1 MTVKQIYVRTADG
14 AFQILEQL
22 AKNGNICFRGHRDAG
37 WRLESTLARHRK
49 VPPTPRTTHEIDEMI
64 SHFIVNLALIG
75 FPLPFDDKRD
85 RRGRLE
91 FARHH
96 GVPSPL
102 IDFSLSPYV
111 ALFFAFNGVRP
122 LEAKGERAAIYCLNV
137 FALAGVW
144 ATQCA
149 RQLEESI
156 SAPEFNNHHRRFLY
170 NREEPFVNG
179 YESGIVQYFN
189 MPASWN
195 RRMQRQHGV
204 FLYDTLNYEL
214 AGYADLEAYLGQSEV
229 PGLDEK
235 VMLTKVLIPHKV
247 GREIFERLELM
258 GITAT
263 HLYDSPEGAALDVI
277 NAYNYGRKTGRA
289 WDVGVLPG
297 DD

>member
-1 MTVKQIYVRTADG
+1 MTVKETRVRTADR

-22 AKNGNICFRGHRDAG
+22 SKEGYACFRGHRDAR
-37 WRLESTLARHRK
+37 WRLKSTLAQHRK

-64 SHFIVNLALIG
+64 DHFIVNLASIG
-75 FPLPFDDKRD
+75 IPLPFDKGD

-91 FARHH
+91 FARHY

-122 LEAKGERAAIYCLNV
+122 LEAEKGEHAAIYCLNIQ
-137 FALAGVW
+137 ALAGIW
-144 ATQCA
+144 AKQRA
-149 RQLEESI
+149 HRMGESI
-156 SAPEFNNHHRRFLY
+156 SDTEFIDHHDGFLY

-179 YESGIVQYFN
+179 YDFGIVKYFD

-195 RRMQRQHGV
+195 RRMQRQRGV
-204 FLYDTLNYEL
+204 FLYDTLNYPNV
-214 AGYADLEAYLGQSEV
+214 GYADLVDYLGQSEV
-229 PGLDEK
+229 PGPDEK
-235 VMLTKVLIPHKV
+235 VMLEKVLIPHKV

-263 HLYDSPEGAALDVI
+263 HLYDSHEGAALDVI

-289 WDVGVLPG
+289 WDVSLPPGG
-297 DD
+297 D

>member
-22 AKNGNICFRGHRDAG
+22 AKNGNIPFRGHRDAG

-49 VPPTPRTTHEIDEMI
+49 APPTRRTTHEIDEMI
-64 SHFIVNLALIG
+64 DHFIVNLALIG
-75 FPLPFDDKRD
+75 LPLPFDKRD

-96 GVPSPL
+96 GAPSPL
-102 IDFSLSPYV
+102 IDFSRSPYV

-122 LEAKGERAAIYCLNV
+122 LEAKKGEYAAIYCLNV
-137 FALAGVW
+137 FELAGVW
-144 ATQCA
+144 ARQCA
-149 RQLEESI
+149 RQLDGSI
-156 SAPEFNNHHRRFLY
+156 SGTEYNNHRGRFLY
-170 NREEPFVNG
+170 NREETFVNG
-179 YESGIVQYFN
+179 YEIGIVKYFDI
-189 MPASWN
+189 PASWN

-204 FLYDTLNYEL
+204 FLYDTLKYPL
-214 AGYADLEAYLGQSEV
+214 AGHADLEAYLGKSEV
-229 PGLDEK
+229 PGPDGK

-289 WDVGVLPG
+289 WDVGLPPG